1 MSKTTENSHA
11 TAKKLYTGAV
21 ISAIAATGLVGT
33 IGTAQAD
40 TVELPLPTTAQTE
53 PALVEKEAP
62 KKTEVKVST
71 NEVTKG
77 QVDEAKDKLDKSTHA
92 VEEVQAK
99 KDQAQ
104 TEKDQAQTEKN
115 NAQSEVDKAQEIKDK
130 ATPENIEKQKQEV
143 ASAENSKSDAEKQE
157 KNAKNDLAKTQE
169 VVADQENVVKKSE
182 DKVASAEKEVKDAQT
197 NVDNA
202 QAILDG
208 TGQAKVIAEKDN
220 AEKAQ
225 AQAQEQLTSAE
236 KVLGLAK
243 SDDKKRADAIS
254 SVQNE
259 LTEASKVVAST
270 QTALTNAT
278 NKASQTQTALDQAQ
292 NRFTLAEAS
301 YKSINTFQVTDE
313 YVNALKSYV
322 NNPYHP
328 VKQEAQWEAHNDKAV
343 KALTAEQKPNINLNS
358 FKSNVNDKAI
368 SVDVNNLTTEQMTEL
383 SLFASD
389 LLNQIRERF
398 GTPKTVV
405 TKGMLQVADEV
416 TDGYVADD
424 WGFGKG
430 HDSKAVN
437 NVARKY
443 GLPAYKD
450 DTHQYLEN
458 LNSSNNGDK
467 IHTMDDAKKWV
478 YESISDFLFNGW
490 EWLHAQSITGLIS
503 KGASKDYFAL
513 GLSSNTGRT
522 SAHFLSVSDNRVT
535 GNKLDKTEVPNNNT
549 SESIVKAY
557 NTAKTALLT
566 AQTENSQAQREKTS
580 ASIANIRAKGEQET
594 IQKRLDALKDT
605 PLKTPTAQS
614 NLEKAQDTLANA
626 NTRLENAKKALADL
640 TADVKVKQ
648 ENLTNAKNVLAQK
661 ERNLTNAKNNLATEQ
676 DKLVEL
682 KALVQTAENNL
693 ELAKEK
699 VVQAIKTLEKAKSD
713 LESLLNAEPNL
724 AKAKKVLSE
733 KETTLKEKVT
743 ALKEAQTILDKLL
756 KEQKLDQKTYDKL
769 FALYSAQVEA
779 KRLADLEAKRKEL
792 ESLGYKPVPVVD
804 GKGNVVDYKAEKVTV
819 GTKDD
824 KTYQAPAQATNANAK
839 AEYKKQLP
847 NTGMK
852 ESNLLSL
859 LGASLG
865 LLALVG
871 KRKYNR

>member
-1 MSKTTENSHA
+1 MSKTTENSHG

-21 ISAIAATGLVGT
+21 ISAIATTGLVGT

-40 TVELPLPTTAQTE
+40 TVELPLPTTAQIE

-62 KKTEVKVST
+62 KKTEVKVPT

-77 QVDEAKDKLDKSTHA
+77 QVDNAKDKLDKSTHA

-99 KDQAQ
+99 
-104 TEKDQAQTEKN
+104 KDQAQTEKN

-130 ATPENIEKQKQEV
+130 ATPENIEKKNQEV
-143 ASAENSKSDAEKQE
+143 ASAENGKSDAEKQE
-157 KNAKNDLAKTQE
+157 INSKNDLAKAQE

-225 AQAQEQLTSAE
+225 AQAQEQVTSAE
-236 KVLGLAK
+236 KVLELAK

-259 LTEASKVVAST
+259 LTEASKVVVST
-270 QTALTNAT
+270 ESTLTDAT
-278 NKASQTQTALDQAQ
+278 NKAEQTQTALEKAQ
-292 NRFTLAEAS
+292 DTFTLAEGR
-301 YKSINTFQVTDE
+301 YKAINTFQVTDD

-322 NNPYHP
+322 NNPYNILNERAKWKEHREK
-328 VKQEAQWEAHNDKAV
+328 VESILKSVNQE
-343 KALTAEQKPNINLNS
+343 NLNLNK
-358 FKSNVNDKAI
+358 FKGNVNDKAI
-368 SVDVNNLTTEQMTEL
+368 SVDANNLTTEQMTEL

-398 GTPKTVV
+398 GTPKTIV

-430 HDSKAVN
+430 HDNKAVN

-443 GLPAYKD
+443 GLPTYKD
-450 DTHQYLEN
+450 DTHQSLEN
-458 LNSSNNGDK
+458 LNSSNNGGK

-478 YESISDFLFNGW
+478 YESISDLLFNGW
-490 EWLHAQSITGLIS
+490 EWGHARSVTGLIS

-522 SAHFLSVSDNRVT
+522 SAHFLSVSDNEVT
-535 GNKLDKTEVPNNNT
+535 GNKLDKTEIPNNNT

-661 ERNLTNAKNNLATEQ
+661 ERNLTNTKNNLATEQ
-676 DKLVEL
+676 DKLAEL

-693 ELAKEK
+693 NLAKDK
-699 VVQAIKTLEKAKSD
+699 VAQANKKLEQAKAD
-713 LESLLNAEPNL
+713 LENLLNAEPNL

-756 KEQKLDQKTYDKL
+756 KEQKLDQETYDKL
-769 FALYSAQVEA
+769 FALYSAQV
-779 KRLADLEAKRKEL
+779 EAKRKEL

-824 KTYQAPAQATNANAK
+824 KTYQAPAQATNAK
-839 AEYKKQLP
+839 AESKKQLP

>member
-1 MSKTTENSHA
+1 MSKTTENSHG

-21 ISAIAATGLVGT
+21 ISAIATTGLVGT

-40 TVELPLPTTAQTE
+40 TVELPLPTTAQIE

-62 KKTEVKVST
+62 KKTEVKVPT
-71 NEVTKG
+71 KEVTKE
-77 QVDEAKDKLDKSTHA
+77 QVDVAKDKLDKSTQA
-92 VEEVQAK
+92 VEDAQAK
-99 KDQAQ
+99 KNQAQ
-104 TEKDQAQTEKN
+104 TEVG
-115 NAQSEVDKAQEIKDK
+115 NAQSEVDNAQQAKDK
-130 ATPENIEKQKQEV
+130 ATPENIEKQNQEV
-143 ASAENSKSDAEKQE
+143 TGAEKGKTDAENQE
-157 KNAKNDLAKTQE
+157 KNAEKDLNKAKE
-169 VVADQENVVKKSE
+169 VVADQEHVVHKSE
-182 DKVASAEKEVKDAQT
+182 KKVADALNEVKDAQ
-197 NVDNA
+197 NDVDNA

-208 TGQAKVIAEKDN
+208 TGQAKVVEEKEN
-220 AEKAQ
+220 AEAFQKQ
-225 AQAQEQLTSAE
+225 AQAQLTNAEEVLEQ
-236 KVLGLAK
+236 AK
-243 SDDKKRADAIS
+243 SDDKNLADAIS

-259 LTEASKVVAST
+259 LTEASKVVVST
-270 QTALTNAT
+270 ESKLTDAT
-278 NKASQTQTALDQAQ
+278 NKADQTQTALEKAQ
-292 NRFTLAEAS
+292 DTFTVAEAS

-322 NNPYHP
+322 NNPHDILNERDKWKEHREK
-328 VKQEAQWEAHNDKAV
+328 VESILKSVNQE
-343 KALTAEQKPNINLNS
+343 NLDLNK
-358 FKSNVNDKAI
+358 FKGNVTDKAI
-368 SVDVNNLTTEQMTEL
+368 SVDANNLTTEQMTEL

-405 TKGMLQVADEV
+405 TKGMVQVADEV

-430 HDSKAVN
+430 HDNKAVN

-443 GLPAYKD
+443 GLPTYED
-450 DTHQYLEN
+450 DTQQYLEN
-458 LNSSNNGDK
+458 LNSVNSGDE
-467 IHTMDDAKKWV
+467 IHTMYDAKKWV
-478 YESISDFLFNGW
+478 YESISDLLFNGW
-490 EWLHAQSITGLIS
+490 EWMHAQNLTGVS
-503 KGASKDYFAL
+503 SVRGATKEYFAL
-513 GLSSNTGRT
+513 DISKSLGRT
-522 SAHFLSVSDNRVT
+522 SAHFISVFDNQVT

-549 SESIVKAY
+549 AESIVKGY
-557 NTAKTALLT
+557 NVANSALLN
-566 AQTENSQAQREKTS
+566 AQTVNSQAQREKTS
-580 ASIANIRAKGEQET
+580 ASLANIKAKGEQET
-594 IQKRLDALKDT
+594 IQKRLDSLKAT

-614 NLEKAQDTLANA
+614 NLEKAQDNLANA
-626 NTRLENAKKALADL
+626 NKRLENAEKALEAL
-640 TADVKVKQ
+640 TADVKIKQQNLDKAKQ
-648 ENLTNAKNVLAQK
+648 ELVNKQTA
-661 ERNLTNAKNNLATEQ
+661 LTNAKNNLATEQ
-676 DKLVEL
+676 DKLAEL

-699 VVQAIKTLEKAKSD
+699 VAQATKTLEKAKAD
-713 LESLLNAEPNL
+713 LENLLNAEPNL

-733 KETTLKEKVT
+733 KETILNQKVT
-743 ALKEAQTILDKLL
+743 ALKEAQAILDELL
-756 KEQKLDQKTYDKL
+756 KEQKLDQETYDKL

-792 ESLGYKPVPVVD
+792 EYLGYKPVPVVD

-824 KTYQAPAQATNANAK
+824 KTYQAPAQATNAK
-839 AEYKKQLP
+839 AESKKQLP